1 MIPNYDNYLKE
12 EDQLEDKYFDECYAE
27 ELRYLEKYELKTDYD
42 KSIITNIEELP
53 F

>member
-12 EDQLEDKYFDECYAE
+12 EDALEEKYFDECYAE
-27 ELRYLEKYELKTDYD
+27 ELRYLEKYEVTSDPKKL
-42 KSIITNIEELP
+42 ITNDIQDLP